1 MTERRRKRRRAFPL
15 TIRILAVNVLALG
28 ILLAGLLYLDRY
40 QRDLMDAKLNALE
53 REATLLASA
62 LGEGLVTQ
70 RQANAALPESEVA
83 AALLQR
89 LTMPDT
95 TALLFGPDGA
105 LLVDSRALPG
115 AQLSTQELPPP
126 DRRGWLGR
134 VTVDAYD
141 WLIQHL
147 PPRTTAPTFE
157 EPETANANAYPV
169 ARRAL
174 EGEAGGVINQS
185 PEGDLIA
192 LVAVPIQPLRRVQGA
207 LLVWTSADDVV
218 RQVRDGRFTILQAFG
233 IALSVTVLLS
243 LYFAGTI
250 ARPVRR
256 LAEAAERVRAG
267 QGRKVAIPDFTSRN
281 DEIGGLSAA
290 LRDMTEALWVRM
302 DAIERFVADVAH
314 EIKNPLSSVRSAVE
328 TARRVEDP
336 AKRDKLLDIVAGD
349 VQRLDR
355 LLSEIADASRLD
367 TELSRLQFAPVDI
380 AAMLETLVSI
390 HDAADD
396 GKAELICEDTP
407 PFLVLAVQ
415 DRLAQVFQ
423 NILSNAQSFSPP
435 GGKITLTLG
444 RDDQTVSVMVDDD
457 GPGIPEGTNEAIFRR
472 FYTLRPEGEP
482 FGTHSGL
489 GLSISRQIVEALG
502 GTLVATNRVN
512 ALGQVLGARLE
523 VTLPSAAAA

>member
-134 VTVDAYD
+134 VAVDAYD